1 MSRRTILTTAIALSI
16 ALMLSG
22 SLYFR
27 FVERKIFEESTSHL
41 TEIYA
46 QVNSSFN
53 ALVSQNWGLL
63 DDWGHLISHLA
74 TTQDSRSDELQS
86 FLLEIQ
92 KTWGF
97 TDFYF
102 LDGEGNYITAEG
114 EQGHLDLGPQIED
127 LMVKREHVVVDGT
140 LPEGEALT
148 VFASPAADG
157 AYQGFRYSAIAI
169 SYNSVDMSNALD
181 VASFEGESECYVV
194 YPDGRVLISAS
205 NYSDQPYNYQV
216 YLSLNAVTTT
226 VDMDQVWASIANGE
240 TGIAEYYIGNT
251 SYYLSYQPVGLH
263 DWTLLGIV
271 PTDVVNAS
279 MNQIQWTTLAVFA
292 GTFALISAAGIA
304 FMVHL
309 NRRKLDTK
317 ATELKY
323 REELFGVLADNTND
337 IFVMFSSDTL
347 AVRYIS
353 PNVERLIGITA
364 EAVKQDVRIISR
376 TAVDPRCNLI
386 NDDMHAIAIGDYAQT
401 GCERIH
407 QGTGERRW
415 YLETLYHLSIDG
427 TEKYI
432 LVLSDRTEERLG
444 NQILEQAL
452 DLAKSSNEAKGRFLA
467 KMSHDIRTPINA
479 ITGLTA
485 IAQKSIGDD
494 AKIASCLEVIERS
507 TIHLLG
513 LINDVLDMSKIES
526 GQLSLRAQACS
537 IDEILEDIEPI
548 ISPQAQAK
556 NQILRI
562 KALRIR
568 HRALMCDKLR
578 ICQVLLNLLSNA
590 VKYTPEGGSI
600 SVTVTE
606 LSQES
611 PQLARMQ
618 FTVSDNGIGMPAEF
632 LDSIFEPFV
641 RSSQNDVANI
651 QGSGLGM
658 PITKAIVDA
667 MGGTMA
673 IRSDVGKGSTFTVT
687 LDLPIADATHAPA
700 LAEETPAAPSYSFA
714 GKHFLIVEDNEIN
727 AEILKELLA
736 LEGAAADWAENGR
749 LGVKAFE
756 SKPPHYYDAVL
767 MDVMMP
773 EMNGCQAALA
783 IRDLACEGKRP
794 DAASITIV
802 ALTANAFADDVQ
814 AALESGMDAHVA
826 KPVRMDELGRTLA
839 EVCTERL

>member
-1 MSRRTILTTAIALSI
+1 MGRRTILTTAIVLSI
-16 ALMLSG
+16 TLMLSG

-63 DDWGHLISHLA
+63 DDWGYFIDHLTMVQGSY
-74 TTQDSRSDELQS
+74 SNELES
-86 FLLEIQ
+86 FLLEVQ

-102 LDGEGNYITAEG
+102 LDSEGNYITAEG
-114 EQGHLDLGPQIED
+114 ERGYLDLGPQIED
-127 LMVKREHVVVDGT
+127 LMVKRDHVIVDGT

-148 VFASPAADG
+148 VFASPTEDG
-157 AYQGFRYSAIAI
+157 IYQGFRYSAIAI

-181 VASFEGESECYVV
+181 VASFENESECYVV

-205 NYSDQPYNYQV
+205 DYSDQPYNYRI
-216 YLSLNAVTTT
+216 YLELNAVTTN
-226 VDMDQVWASIANGE
+226 VSMDQVWTSIANEE

-292 GTFALISAAGIA
+292 AAFALISAAGIA
-304 FMVHL
+304 FMIHL

-317 ATELKY
+317 AMEIKY
-323 REELFGVLADNTND
+323 REELFSVLADNTND

-364 EAVKQDVRIISR
+364 EEVMRDVHVISR

-386 NDDMHAIAIGDYAQT
+386 NDDMHAIAIGDYAQA
-401 GCERIH
+401 GCERVH

-427 TEKYI
+427 TEKFI

-479 ITGLTA
+479 ITGLTT
-485 IAQKSIGDD
+485 IAQESLGDD
-494 AKIASCLEVIERS
+494 EKIASCLEVIERS

-526 GQLSLRAQACS
+526 GQLSLQAQPCS

-548 ISPQAQAK
+548 IAPQAQAK
-556 NQILRI
+556 NQSLLI
-562 KALRIR
+562 KTLRIR
-568 HRALMCDKLR
+568 HRALLCDKLR
-578 ICQVLLNLLSNA
+578 LNQVLLNLLSNA
-590 VKYTPEGGSI
+590 VKYTPESGVI

-611 PQLARMQ
+611 AQLARMQ
-618 FTVSDNGIGMPAEF
+618 FIVSDNGIGMPTEF
-632 LDSIFEPFV
+632 LDSIFEPFA
-641 RSSQNDVANI
+641 RSSQNDVAGI

-667 MGGTMA
+667 MGGTIA
-673 IRSDVGKGSTFTVT
+673 IRSTVGKGSTFIVT
-687 LDLPIADATHAPA
+687 LDLPIADATP
-700 LAEETPAAPSYSFA
+700 EPTPADASDPAPSYDYA
-714 GKHFLIVEDNEIN
+714 GKRFLIVEDNEIN

-736 LEGAAADWAENGR
+736 LEGAESDWAENGR
-749 LGVKAFE
+749 LGVEAFAC
-756 SKPPHYYDAVL
+756 KPPHYYDAVL

-773 EMNGCQAALA
+773 EMNGYEATKAL
-783 IRDLACEGKRP
+783 RNLAGEGKRP
-794 DAASITIV
+794 DAADIAIV

-814 AALESGMDAHVA
+814 AALESGMNAHVA

-839 EVCTERL
+839 EVCAEGL